1 MKEKKGR
8 TGNCHKLIIMLKAG
22 PTDTPLNNNNN
33 IFFGVD
39 FFCHTLMDGNNFFK
53 NKSVL
58 KTAKQLKCGD

>member
-1 MKEKKGR
+1 
-8 TGNCHKLIIMLKAG
+8 MLKAG